1 MTIRYRDGCVVLL
14 MERNPWFLCPES
26 SGVLREFDEKIRKR
40 GTGIRIREFIRP
52 PGIAYLDWSTGKLW
66 ESLGDQDKA
75 RAYIGKVRL
84 TGMSGSPKCADFRPV
99 RIKIDD

>member
-1 MTIRYRDGCVVLL
+1 

-52 PGIAYLDWSTGKLW
+52 PGIGLF
-66 ESLGDQDKA
+66 
-75 RAYIGKVRL
+75 RL
-84 TGMSGSPKCADFRPV
+84 EYG
-99 RIKIDD
+99 

>member
-40 GTGIRIREFIRP
+40 GTRIRIREFIRT
-52 PGIAYLDWSTGKLW
+52 PGIGLFRL
-66 ESLGDQDKA
+66 ECLGDQDKA

>member
-1 MTIRYRDGCVVLL
+1 MKKFGSGEQGFVSGNCSD
-14 MERNPWFLCPES
+14 PWEW
-26 SGVLREFDEKIRKR
+26 
-40 GTGIRIREFIRP
+40 
-52 PGIAYLDWSTGKLW
+52 AYLDWSTGKLW
-66 ESLGDQDKA
+66 EILGDQDKA